1 VCSITIVFYEQ
12 KMKKLF
18 DFFDVIVPI
27 GAITYIF
34 YMTWFR
40 PSYFREQ
47 LPKRIKGRGP
57 IVDYFRE
64 WYASSEWLWI
74 NRLVSLFFVL
84 VIGFLIG
91 GVLLHFLGV
100 IP

>member
-1 VCSITIVFYEQ
+1 MQNFLNFIEA
-12 KMKKLF
+12 LF
-18 DFFDVIVPI
+18 FLISFI
-27 GAITYIF
+27 GAPIAVIYTF

-40 PSYFREQ
+40 PSDFQEQ

-57 IVDYFRE
+57 IADYFRE
-64 WYASSEWLWI
+64 WYASSVWLWI
-74 NRLVSLFFVL
+74 NRLASLFFVL

-91 GVLLHFLGV
+91 GALLHFLGV